1 MKNFSSFKLNTI
13 SVVSLKNRGI
23 TIATPVQ
30 EQVIPVL
37 ISGRNVL
44 AQAKTGSGKTLAFLL
59 PAVEK
64 IDTSKPFLQCLIL
77 TPTRELAQQI
87 TNEAKKL
94 TTDTAVKVTSAFGG
108 KDMIAEKNK
117 LKNST
122 HILVGTP
129 GRILDHL
136 GKANMNLG
144 ALKLF
149 VLDEVDEMLAR
160 GFLEDIIKLEE
171 NKPEDC
177 QNMMCSAT
185 MPEDVRNLAKQ
196 IMTNALVLT
205 VDSVENPV
213 ETIEQIAIK
222 VTEDGRM
229 RAVATLINRL
239 NPYLMMIFCISKERA
254 KELDIFLAGQN
265 YLVEAIHGELSQ
277 NKRQQIMERF
287 RSAKLQILVCSDMA
301 ARGLDIEGVTH
312 VINYDVPTTSDMYVH
327 RIGRTG
333 RAGADGIAITL
344 YAIEE
349 LKRLTNI
356 EKALGKKLSRQN
368 LAGAELAVAPKRNAK
383 KSGGTKKRGRS
394 AVGENKRGTKH
405 KEASRKQKK

>member
-1 MKNFSSFKLNTI
+1 MKNFSSFKLNATSI
-13 SVVSLKNRGI
+13 ANLKNRGI
-23 TIATPVQ
+23 TISTPVQ
-30 EQVIPVL
+30 EQALPAL
-37 ISGRNVL
+37 LGGRNVL

-59 PAVEK
+59 PAIEK
-64 IDTSKPFLQCLIL
+64 IDTTKPFLQCLIL

-87 TNEAKKL
+87 TNEAKKI
-94 TTDTAVKVTSAFGG
+94 TTNTAIKITSVFGG
-108 KDMIAEKNK
+108 KDFIAEKNK

-129 GRILDHL
+129 GRIIDHL

-144 ALKLF
+144 ALNLF

-185 MPEDVRNLAKQ
+185 MPEDVRNLAKK

-312 VINYDVPTTSDMYVH
+312 IINYDVPTTSDMYVH

-349 LKRLTNI
+349 LKRLNNI
-356 EKALGKKLSRQN
+356 EKNLGQKIKRQN
-368 LAGAELAVAPKRNAK
+368 LAGADLAVATKRNVK
-383 KSGGTKKRGRS
+383 KSSGKKRGRS